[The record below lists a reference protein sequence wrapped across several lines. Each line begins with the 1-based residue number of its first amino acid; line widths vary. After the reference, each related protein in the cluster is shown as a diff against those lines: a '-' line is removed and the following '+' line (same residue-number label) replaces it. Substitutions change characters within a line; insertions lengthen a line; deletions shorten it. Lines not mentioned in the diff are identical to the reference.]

1 VPLARSPLDAAALGR
16 LSAAAQKAILPG
28 PGRMMAARGLLP
40 LPKPA
45 ELATVLYQLMASDPA
60 TAAAA
65 QASADGLPEKVLIAA
80 LADPEIAPEVLDWLA
95 PRTRGIP
102 TLFEALALN
111 PATAD
116 VTIVDLAAAGGP
128 REVDLIAGNE
138 QRLLRC
144 PDIIAAMYAN
154 PEARMSTVDRA
165 VELAV
170 RHQVKVPG
178 IAAWDELARVVAGG
192 GGALASSDDDALFSQ
207 ALAGV
212 GAVADS
218 AVVASST
225 DDAVELVE
233 GAVDPNAPEV
243 DERKIPIN
251 KMSVPAKIRLATL
264 GNAFARSLLVRDP
277 MRLVALAAIKAT
289 GVSDLEAAK
298 YAGNHSLDND
308 VIRYI
313 ATRRDWIRLYG
324 IKKSLILNPKTPIAE
339 SSKLI
344 IHMRDNDVRLIAK
357 SKGVPSAVVAQARK
371 LIATRSGGGNK

>member
-1 VPLARSPLDAAALGR
+1 MPLPRTPLDAAALAR
-16 LSAAAQKAILPG
+16 LSPAAQKALAPG
-28 PGRMMAARGLLP
+28 PGRLMAARGLLP
-40 LPKPA
+40 LPRPA
-45 ELATVLYQLMASDPA
+45 ELATVLFQLVVSDPA

-80 LADPEIAPEVLDWLA
+80 LADPDIAPPVLDWLA
-95 PRTRGIP
+95 PRTRGVP

-116 VTIVDLAAAGGP
+116 VTIVDLAAEGGP

-144 PDIIAAMYAN
+144 PAIIAAMYAN

-170 RHQVKVPG
+170 RNQVKVPG
-178 IAAWDELARVVAGG
+178 IAAWEELARVVAGG
-192 GGALASSDDDALFSQ
+192 GGALASSDDDAVFNQ

-212 GAVADS
+212 RDVADS
-218 AVVASST
+218 AVIATST
-225 DDAVELVE
+225 EEGLAIEE
-233 GAVDPNAPEV
+233 GAADGTPVL
-243 DERKIPIN
+243 DEKKVPIS
-251 KMSVPAKIRLATL
+251 KMSVPAKIRLASL

-277 MRLVALAAIKAT
+277 VRLVALAAIKAT

-298 YAGNHSLDND
+298 YAGNHALDND

-313 ATRRDWIRLYG
+313 AGRREWTRLYG
-324 IKKSLILNPKTPIAE
+324 IKKSLIMNPKTPIAE
-339 SSKLI
+339 SSKLL
-344 IHMRDNDVRLIAK
+344 IHMRDNDVRQIAK
-357 SKGVPSAVVAQARK
+357 SRGVPSAVVAQARK
-371 LIATRSGGGNK
+371 LIATRSGGNK